1 MMLAGGAGWDFFK
14 GVTRGVLGQ
23 TPSTRR
29 VQRMVSAVRR
39 AVRCSPFQVSHPPLM
54 WAEVLP
60 WPLAH
65 EGLPVPGKGV
75 LTDLPGTMTPGAVIC
90 GMKMGAFGA

>member
-1 MMLAGGAGWDFFK
+1 MLAGGAGWDFLK
-14 GVTRGVLGQ
+14 
-23 TPSTRR
+23 
-29 VQRMVSAVRR
+29 VSPEGCLAKPPQLVVCKEWFLQS
-39 AVRCSPFQVSHPPLM
+39 AERCVAAHSRCHIHPRCGS
-54 WAEVLP
+54 EVLP